1 MKTTAQYRNIL
12 PTQEEIKLY
21 EREDELARKAKLAKV
36 ENRNYKNKIKELRFN
51 ERADLSET
59 KFATSAR
66 LLEILTMPEST
77 DKSIKEMKARIQN
90 DLFWAL
96 AAEN

>member
-1 MKTTAQYRNIL
+1 MKTPAQYRNIL
-12 PTQEEIKLY
+12 PTQEDINFY
-21 EREDELARKAKLAKV
+21 EREDELARIAKLAKV

-66 LLEILTMPEST
+66 LLEILTMRKST

-96 AAEN
+96 AA

>member
-12 PTQEEIKLY
+12 PRQEEINLY

>member
-12 PTQEEIKLY
+12 PTQEEINFY
-21 EREDELARKAKLAKV
+21 EREDELARIAKLAKV